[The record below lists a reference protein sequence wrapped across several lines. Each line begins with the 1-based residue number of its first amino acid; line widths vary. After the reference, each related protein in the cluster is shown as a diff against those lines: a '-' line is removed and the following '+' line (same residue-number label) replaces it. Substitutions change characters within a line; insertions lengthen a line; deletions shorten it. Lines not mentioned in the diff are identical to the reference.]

1 MDSITPFSPFLPLYF
16 DIFDIRTWDA
26 LICHVGDILYCCSRI
41 WLHNCCTLA
50 YSIPTPKGSISSEI
64 PECSN
69 FGASPTALDGE
80 IPRGASKLG
89 SCGVVDTTGL
99 ADVDADKGVEGSAIV
114 GSKGKPLSEAELSF
128 PSGST
133 TRGKGGNA
141 AAIPPTAKESSS
153 GGRRAPGRTC
163 VRAVFHGLSTRT
175 EGIPP
180 LPALRGDDEGEEGKE
195 GDNDMIAQ
203 GFTAVPAET
212 LENVLALTA
221 CVTGGGSNREAF
233 NDGEALRGDAELQSC
248 NSPGLP
254 LPLPASRAR
263 TSRALPYASC
273 TAESAVP
280 APDESRSHT
289 ERMLP
294 PAEPNKSE
302 VAERAGRDPDPGA
315 RGLGTRTGASGGVG
329 AGEDTGDGG
338 RGCCCG
344 SRTGTDRE
352 ALVSGRVGSS
362 SRFWTIDSA
371 DGGAGTAP

>member
-1 MDSITPFSPFLPLYF
+1 VTQSTYEHTTATRLLY
-16 DIFDIRTWDA
+16 
-26 LICHVGDILYCCSRI
+26 
-41 WLHNCCTLA
+41 CTLA
-50 YSIPTPKGSISSEI
+50 YRIPTPKGSISSEI

-80 IPRGASKLG
+80 MPRGASRLG
-89 SCGVVDTTGL
+89 ACGAVDPTGL
-99 ADVDADKGVEGSAIV
+99 SDADADADKGAGGSATV
-114 GSKGKPLSEAELSF
+114 GSSGKLLCEAESSF

-133 TRGKGGNA
+133 TRGRGGNA
-141 AAIPPTAKESSS
+141 AAIPPTEKASSS
-153 GGRRAPGRTC
+153 GGCRAPPRTC

-180 LPALRGDDEGEEGKE
+180 LPASRGDVEDEDGKE
-195 GDNDMIAQ
+195 GDDDVVTQ

-221 CVTGGGSNREAF
+221 WVTGGGSNRDSVEGVEAAF
-233 NDGEALRGDAELQSC
+233 TDGEAPRGDAELQSC

-254 LPLPASRAR
+254 LPLPACARASRAV
-263 TSRALPYASC
+263 PYASC

-294 PAEPNKSE
+294 PAEPNNKSE
-302 VAERAGRDPDPGA
+302 DVGRTGRDPDPNA
-315 RGLGTRTGASGGVG
+315 RGLGTRTGASVGVS

-344 SRTGTDRE
+344 SWRDTDAE
-352 ALVSGRVGSS
+352 VLVSGRPGSS
-362 SRFWTIDSA
+362 SGFWTIDSVGR
-371 DGGAGTAP
+371 GGGTAA